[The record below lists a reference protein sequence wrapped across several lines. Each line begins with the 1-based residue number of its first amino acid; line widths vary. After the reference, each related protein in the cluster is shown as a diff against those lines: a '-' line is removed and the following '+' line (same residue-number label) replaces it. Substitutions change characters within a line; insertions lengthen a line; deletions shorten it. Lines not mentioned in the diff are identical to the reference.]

1 MMIKPI
7 GGMLLVTKKQEEDKT
22 TKSGLVISAVF
33 NDSGPKIGT
42 IVDMGAGEVNYK
54 GEVLINGIN
63 IHTQKEKIE
72 GVIGHISQDD
82 LLIEELTVFQ
92 NLFYNAKENPKDK
105 ANSNE
110 IQIELE
116 FCSLF

>member
-1 MMIKPI
+1 MIYLIRKKMKMIKPI

-54 GEVLINGIN
+54 GDLIPIPELDIGDEIYFPDHTGTEIEDENSNKYILIN
-63 IHTQKEKIE
+63 HK
-72 GVIGHISQDD
+72 HIM
-82 LLIEELTVFQ
+82 
-92 NLFYNAKENPKDK
+92 AK
-105 ANSNE
+105 
-110 IQIELE
+110 LE
-116 FCSLF
+116 RN

>member
-1 MMIKPI
+1 MIYLTRKKMKMIKPI

-54 GEVLINGIN
+54 GDLIPIPELDIGDEIYFPDHTGTEIEDENSNKYILIN
-63 IHTQKEKIE
+63 HK
-72 GVIGHISQDD
+72 HIM
-82 LLIEELTVFQ
+82 
-92 NLFYNAKENPKDK
+92 AK
-105 ANSNE
+105 
-110 IQIELE
+110 LE
-116 FCSLF
+116 RN

>member
-1 MMIKPI
+1 MTYLKRTTKKMMIKPI

-54 GEVLINGIN
+54 GDLIPISELDIGDEIYFPDHTGTEIEDENSNKYILIN
-63 IHTQKEKIE
+63 HKH
-72 GVIGHISQDD
+72 VM
-82 LLIEELTVFQ
+82 
-92 NLFYNAKENPKDK
+92 AKLDRN
-105 ANSNE
+105 
-110 IQIELE
+110 
-116 FCSLF
+116 

>member
-1 MMIKPI
+1 MTYLKRTTKKMMIKPI

-54 GEVLINGIN
+54 GDLISLRLKRVIEQVFEEN
-63 IHTQKEKIE
+63 KE
-72 GVIGHISQDD
+72 
-82 LLIEELTVFQ
+82 LLERLG
-92 NLFYNAKENPKDK
+92 ND
-105 ANSNE
+105 
-110 IQIELE
+110 
-116 FCSLF
+116 

>member
-1 MMIKPI
+1 MRKKMTIKPI

-54 GEVLINGIN
+54 GDLIPIPELDIGDVVYFPDHTGTEIEDDQSNKYLLIN
-63 IHTQKEKIE
+63 HKHVMAKVEK
-72 GVIGHISQDD
+72 
-82 LLIEELTVFQ
+82 
-92 NLFYNAKENPKDK
+92 
-105 ANSNE
+105 
-110 IQIELE
+110 
-116 FCSLF
+116 

>member
-1 MMIKPI
+1 MIYLIRKKMKMIKPI

-54 GEVLINGIN
+54 GDLIPIPELDIGDEIYFPDHTGTEIEDENSNKYILIN
-63 IHTQKEKIE
+63 HK
-72 GVIGHISQDD
+72 HIM
-82 LLIEELTVFQ
+82 
-92 NLFYNAKENPKDK
+92 AKLDRN
-105 ANSNE
+105 
-110 IQIELE
+110 
-116 FCSLF
+116 